1 MTWRR
6 ALKKIDLPI
15 PKQLVGYFPP
25 RWLFRRQV
33 VKWTG
38 DPALRRQLPLL
49 YRALGIY
56 CSLYFKIMPQSS
68 YLPLG
73 SVLVKAL
80 SVIQSLLPDDGYR
93 RIEVGDVQI
102 CLDMTDSRFLKVVN
116 ELKSDWNTSV
126 LEHFLQ
132 EGDTFI
138 DVGANQGGYS
148 VIAGEL
154 VGTAGQVIAF
164 EPQKRLARAVKR
176 SLRNSPANYEV
187 HQIALGDVNEE
198 VELII
203 PDAYS
208 GRAGLFS
215 DFSGASNHHSNK
227 VYLRRFD
234 DYMHGVDFTGKVF
247 IKLDIEGSE
256 YKFLRGA
263 SKIIRHKTPYI
274 LMEVNPVALRASD
287 TSFED
292 LKSLLSNIGYKNY
305 IYVED
310 TSKKYPIDSL
320 SFKNQRNIVV
330 VP

>member
-6 ALKKIDLPI
+6 ALKKIDLPF
-15 PKQLVGYFPP
+15 PNQLVGYFPP

-126 LEHFLQ
+126 L
-132 EGDTFI
+132 
-138 DVGANQGGYS
+138 
-148 VIAGEL
+148 
-154 VGTAGQVIAF
+154 
-164 EPQKRLARAVKR
+164 
-176 SLRNSPANYEV
+176 
-187 HQIALGDVNEE
+187 GDVNEE

-208 GRAGLFS
+208 GKAGLFS
-215 DFSGASNHHSNK
+215 DFSGASDHHSDK

-234 DYMHGVDFTGKVF
+234 DYMHGVDFAGKVF

-274 LMEVNPVALRASD
+274 LMEINPVSLKASNA
-287 TSFED
+287 SFED
-292 LKSLLSNIGYKNY
+292 LRSLLSDVGYKNY
-305 IYVED
+305 VCVED
-310 TSKKYPIDSL
+310 MSKKYPIDSL